1 MFSLVKIYQESPETQ
16 RIGAFLNQLSA
27 YCTSKR
33 KINSHYTLY
42 VYNFPQLH
50 SIIQGY
56 YDNVQHRFTRI
67 MIYKEHKNDSARPN
81 GHSYR

>member
-1 MFSLVKIYQESPETQ
+1 MFSLVKIYQESPEAQ
-16 RIGAFLNQLSA
+16 HIGAFLNQLST
-27 YCTSKR
+27 YRVDKR
-33 KINSHYTLY
+33 EINLRYTLH

-67 MIYKEHKNDSARPN
+67 MIYKEHKNNYARPN

>member
-1 MFSLVKIYQESPETQ
+1 MLSLVKIYQESPETQ

-27 YCTSKR
+27 YCVSKHE
-33 KINSHYTLY
+33 INLRYTLH

-56 YDNVQHRFTRI
+56 YNNIQHRFTRI
-67 MIYKEHKNDSARPN
+67 MLYKEHKNDSARPN
-81 GHSYR
+81 GSSHR

>member
-1 MFSLVKIYQESPETQ
+1 MFSLIKIYQESPEAQ

-33 KINSHYTLY
+33 KIDSHYTLY

-56 YDNVQHRFTRI
+56 YNNVQHRFTRI
-67 MIYKEHKNDSARPN
+67 MIYKEHKNDFTRPN
-81 GHSYR
+81 RHSHR